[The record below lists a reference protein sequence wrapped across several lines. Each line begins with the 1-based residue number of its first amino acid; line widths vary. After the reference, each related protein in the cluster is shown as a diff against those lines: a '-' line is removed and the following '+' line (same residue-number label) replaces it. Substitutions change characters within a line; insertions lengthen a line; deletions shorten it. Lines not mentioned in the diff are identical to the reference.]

1 MSGTTSDFDVNAQA
15 RTETGKGAM
24 RRLRATGMV
33 PGVMYGAGRDPQNI
47 IVKGNELRKQL
58 ENEAFFSHILTV
70 NVGSEK
76 VQAVVKDMQRHPASA
91 EVMHVDFLR
100 VKATEALTMRVPL
113 HFINEDDAPGVTFG
127 GVFSHMMND
136 VEISCLPRDLPEY
149 IEVDVAAMELGDS
162 LNMSSLVM
170 PEGVSLTVDVSD
182 PDQDH
187 MLVSLQ
193 KPMELDL
200 GEDEGEEGEVAAGD
214 VPTTSEDAGGD
225 DESSEES

>member
-1 MSGTTSDFDVNAQA
+1 MSDFDVNAQA
-15 RTETGKGAM
+15 RTETGKGPM

-47 IVKGNELRKQL
+47 VLKGNELRKQL
-58 ENEAFFSHILTV
+58 ENEAFFSHILTI

-76 VQAVVKDMQRHPASA
+76 VQAVIKDMQRHPASS

-113 HFINEDDAPGVTFG
+113 HFAGEDDAPGVTFG
-127 GVFSHMMND
+127 GVFSHLLND
-136 VEISCLPRDLPEY
+136 VEISCLPANLPEY

-162 LNMSSLVM
+162 LHMSNLVM

-182 PDQDH
+182 PDHDH
-187 MLVSLQ
+187 TVVTLQ
-193 KPMELDL
+193 KPMELDM
-200 GEDEGEEGEVAAGD
+200 GEDEDGEVAAGE
-214 VPTTSEDAGGD
+214 VPTTSEDGD
-225 DESSEES
+225 GDADGESSEDS